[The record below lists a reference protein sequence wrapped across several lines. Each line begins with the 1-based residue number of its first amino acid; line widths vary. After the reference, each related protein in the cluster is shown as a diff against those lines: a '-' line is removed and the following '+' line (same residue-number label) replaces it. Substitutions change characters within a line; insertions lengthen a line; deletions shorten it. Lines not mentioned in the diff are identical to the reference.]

1 MYQLLGVVIAAIV
14 IGGAGYGFV
23 KFVNHDEDTAVH
35 KVNAQLID
43 CWEYEGFNPISPTAL
58 MGLKDYD
65 PIKQQRYV
73 GVFRLE
79 NGEEMTLRVP
89 YSLEDTPR
97 CESGILE
104 YSKQEGFLKFSLE
117 SEDESG
123 QI

>member
-1 MYQLLGVVIAAIV
+1 MYQILGILVAAIV

-23 KFVNHDEDTAVH
+23 KLVNHDEDTAVH

-43 CWEYEGFNPISPTAL
+43 SWEYEGFNPIKPTAL
-58 MGLKDYD
+58 LGFAEYD

-79 NGEEMTLRVP
+79 SGEEMTFGVP
-89 YSLEDTPR
+89 YSLENTPHY
-97 CESGILE
+97 ESGILE
-104 YSKQEGFLKFSLE
+104 YSKKEGFLKFSLE
-117 SEDESG
+117 SEEESG